1 MSKATLSISNI
12 PCDEM
17 NGQLINWLKNHTG
30 IRENLDG
37 PSTDCNDQVVYLEL
51 SRFVR
56 DFDGTYKSDELV
68 RH

>member
-12 PCDEM
+12 SCDKM

-37 PSTDCNDQVVYLEL
+37 TSTDCNNQVVCPEL

-56 DFDGTYKSDELV
+56 DFEGTYKSDELV
-68 RH
+68 HH